1 VVLAVVMAAG
11 SWAAGC
17 SSGTP
22 SGPTPADA
30 ARSVV
35 GGFGLDSSELGCLE
49 DAFADE
55 PTAREALA
63 VGGDAAPE
71 ARDRLRRVLESCITP
86 EELGAALATATVQA
100 IPGTGPTAEECLR
113 TTIAGYDEEVRGLLL
128 VGFVL
133 SGDGTATDLDVELGT
148 RTNQLLATCGV
159 TLNVPGTT
167 DPTGTT
173 IDQTGSAVSTP

>member
-1 VVLAVVMAAG
+1 MVV
-11 SWAAGC
+11 GC
-17 SSGTP
+17 SSSAP
-22 SGPTPADA
+22 SGPTPEDA

-35 GGFGLDSSELGCLE
+35 GGFGLDASELGCLE

-55 PTAREALA
+55 PDARDALA
-63 VGGDAAPE
+63 VGGGADTE
-71 ARDRLRRVLESCITP
+71 SRRRLQAVLESCITP
-86 EELGAALATATVQA
+86 DERGAALAPATVAA
-100 IPGTGPTAEECLR
+100 IPGTGPIAEECLR
-113 TTIAGYDEEVRGLLL
+113 TTIAGYDDEIRGLLL

-133 SGDGTATDLDVELGT
+133 SGDGAATELDVELGT

-159 TLNVPGTT
+159 TLTTPGPT